1 MLELMGE
8 SERDV
13 LAVRA
18 RGVLTKDDYQ
28 DVLIPHLE
36 TALEAT
42 DRIRVLF
49 LMDET
54 FQGWDAR
61 AAWLNTRLDLRHR
74 RHFDKVAI
82 VGAPTWEEWCAK
94 LADLLIAGEI
104 KTFKRDQLSNAWIW
118 LRG

>member
-1 MLELMGE
+1 MLELMDE
-8 SERDV
+8 SDRDV

-18 RGVLTKDDYQ
+18 HGVLTQGDYQ
-28 DVLIPHLE
+28 DVLIPHVE
-36 TALEAT
+36 TALAAT

-82 VGAPTWEEWCAK
+82 VGAPTWEQWCTK

-104 KTFKRDQLSNAWIW
+104 KTFTHDQLSQAWAW